1 MVPAPPG
8 QREEEDE
15 IQSLDRNEERERGE
29 SLTHVPSVTSAGR
42 GHNARPERTP
52 TEARGRP
59 LGWPAGGPGMGR
71 RWKEAR
77 PTTAAQWALLAIG
90 ALVVVA
96 ACTVSLIGLVR
107 FVQQFTG

>member
-1 MVPAPPG
+1 
-8 QREEEDE
+8 
-15 IQSLDRNEERERGE
+15 
-29 SLTHVPSVTSAGR
+29 
-42 GHNARPERTP
+42 
-52 TEARGRP
+52 
-59 LGWPAGGPGMGR
+59 MGR

-77 PTTAAQWALLAIG
+77 PTTAAQWALLALG